1 MEQAINVQSLAQKRR
16 TYFKHPGSLI
26 VFLLT
31 WLAALLTM
39 GVLVFLIGYI
49 LIKGVPFLT
58 PDLFKLE
65 YNSDN
70 VSMLPA
76 LINTLLMTVLALLI
90 AGPLGIF
97 AAIYMVEYAK
107 KGNKVVGVVR
117 VTAETLSGIP
127 SIVIFD
133 LRCTYRGDHGS
144 ADNSENDRGSVDRS
158 AGQFP
163 RGKLWTGSRQASYR
177 ISDRITICGT
187 GHSFRCNSCNRT
199 NRRRNGSAD
208 LYSRNNR
215 KTAPKPVIFYENLIG
230 AYVYAVG
237 RRISHGSGI
246 CNRCNIADIGYRDQL
261 DLEPA
266 CKQINS

>member
-76 LINTLLMTVLALLI
+76 LINTCLLYT
-90 AGPLGIF
+90 
-97 AAIYMVEYAK
+97 
-107 KGNKVVGVVR
+107 
-117 VTAETLSGIP
+117 SP
-127 SIVIFD
+127 S
-133 LRCTYRGDHGS
+133 
-144 ADNSENDRGSVDRS
+144 
-158 AGQFP
+158 P
-163 RGKLWTGSRQASYR
+163 RDA
-177 ISDRITICGT
+177 
-187 GHSFRCNSCNRT
+187 
-199 NRRRNGSAD
+199 
-208 LYSRNNR
+208 
-215 KTAPKPVIFYENLIG
+215 
-230 AYVYAVG
+230 
-237 RRISHGSGI
+237 
-246 CNRCNIADIGYRDQL
+246 
-261 DLEPA
+261 
-266 CKQINS
+266 

>member
-1 MEQAINVQSLAQKRR
+1 
-16 TYFKHPGSLI
+16 
-26 VFLLT
+26 
-31 WLAALLTM
+31 M

-117 VTAETLSGIP
+117 VTAETLSGNP
-127 SIVIFD
+127 FIVYGVFGALCFVTILH
-133 LRCTYRGDHGS
+133 LRLS
-144 ADNSENDRGSVDRS
+144 
-158 AGQFP
+158 
-163 RGKLWTGSRQASYR
+163 
-177 ISDRITICGT
+177 
-187 GHSFRCNSCNRT
+187 
-199 NRRRNGSAD
+199 
-208 LYSRNNR
+208 
-215 KTAPKPVIFYENLIG
+215 
-230 AYVYAVG
+230 
-237 RRISHGSGI
+237 
-246 CNRCNIADIGYRDQL
+246 
-261 DLEPA
+261 
-266 CKQINS
+266 